1 MAQDR
6 EVHHSAGAVPPL
18 TRRTFLAGVGV
29 TAGAAWLA
37 SCGLF
42 DDDVER
48 IDYGSAPSQFG
59 ELFLPGGDGPHPTVV
74 VVHGGSWSTE
84 VDRTATRDISRWL
97 ADHGWAAWNLEYR
110 RVDEGGGGWP
120 GTLEDVA
127 AGVDH
132 LAVLADDGR
141 PVDPGRTI
149 LLGHSA
155 GGQLA
160 LWAAAR
166 PGLGAGDPGASPAVT
181 CRAAVSMAGVTDL
194 AAASQTGGLS
204 AATEA
209 FLGGSPTSQPGR
221 YAVASPVQRVP
232 LGVPQL
238 VAQALQDT
246 VVPLSM
252 GRIYAGAAQQN
263 GDTVELL
270 ELDQTNHFSFLD
282 PNSNA
287 WQQVSR
293 RLSDLA
299 PAQP

>member
-1 MAQDR
+1 
-6 EVHHSAGAVPPL
+6 VHHLAGAVPPL

-29 TAGAAWLA
+29 SAGAAWLG
-37 SCGLF
+37 SCGFF
-42 DDDVER
+42 DDDIER

-74 VVHGGSWSTE
+74 VIHGGSWSTE

-110 RVDEGGGGWP
+110 RTGENGGGWP
-120 GTLEDVA
+120 GTLEDIA

-132 LAVLADDGR
+132 VAALAEDGR
-141 PVDPGRTI
+141 PVAPGRTVV
-149 LLGHSA
+149 LGHSA

-166 PGLGAGDPGASPAVT
+166 PGLAGGEPGASPTVT
-181 CRAAVSMAGVTDL
+181 CRAAVSLAGVTDL
-194 AAASQTGGLS
+194 ATASRTDGL
-204 AATEA
+204 AEATTA
-209 FLGGSPTSQPGR
+209 FMGGSPEAQAGR
-221 YAVASPVQRVP
+221 YATASPIERVP
-232 LGVPQL
+232 LGVAQL

-270 ELDQTNHFSFLD
+270 ELDQANHFSFLD
-282 PNSNA
+282 PESSA

-293 RLSDLA
+293 RLSGLV
-299 PAQP
+299 PTQP